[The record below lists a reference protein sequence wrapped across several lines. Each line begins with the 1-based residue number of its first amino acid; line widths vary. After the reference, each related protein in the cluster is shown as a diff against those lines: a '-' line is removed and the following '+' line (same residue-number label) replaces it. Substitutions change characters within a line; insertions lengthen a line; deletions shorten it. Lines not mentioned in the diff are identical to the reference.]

1 MKFKIISLL
10 FACSL
15 ASAQENQNSESV
27 SELEALTIE
36 STPLGTSINETSQ
49 AWSVLSGDELE
60 KSKSGTIAE
69 SLSNVPGVSQ
79 SFFGPSANRPII
91 RGLDKNRVRMLQN
104 GIDTFDVSAQSED
117 HAIPVDPLFVE
128 RIEILRG
135 SSALLHGG
143 SAIGGVVNVIDRSI
157 PTSPYT
163 SPGAS
168 LQSSYT
174 SVNDGWNYGA
184 MAFGGSETLSFQIN
198 GFKRDFKDYDTPTFL
213 VKEHEG
219 HENEGHEEEGHD
231 EEGHD
236 EEFKAHN
243 KVENSYGD
251 SSSFGFGGA
260 RHWDGGFAGISFSH
274 YENTYGVPGAEH
286 AIIELESDRFEARS
300 AFDVS
305 GSDWLQAVELKFG
318 YGDYLHSEAHLENH
332 EEEGHEEEGHEEGEH
347 EEGPTKYLRE
357 GFETRIALKHEIGN
371 LRGVFGLHG
380 LFDELK
386 IDGEESIFAGGEHNE
401 TNQKYGNITNE
412 DAQKLAIFLI
422 EEFDLSESTLL
433 NAGIRLEGFD
443 RDLDTN
449 GTEPDVD
456 DTSLSASIGFSHELS
471 EGWNLSSNLNYAE
484 RLPDT
489 AELYSYGAHHAT
501 HSFEVGD
508 PSLEKETAVGIE
520 VILRRTIGKVTGQLS
535 AFHTEFDDYIF
546 THATGREHEVGHGDH
561 TEHLPEMQYEAVDA
575 EFQGLEAE
583 LDWLAL
589 ENQGWSLLLSSY
601 GDVLRG
607 KNKTDNTHLPRVAPA
622 RLGVGF
628 EIQAD
633 KLRFGLD
640 LTRVFKQDRIPVHE
654 EEEGHEEEDHGHEAT
669 ATDAYS
675 LLNAYA
681 AYDLSIGDSVGEV
694 FVRGFNLTDELG
706 YNHTSPESIKSYAPL
721 PGTNVEIGLKFDF

>member
-1 MKFKIISLL
+1 MKILSIPIL
-10 FACSL
+10 L
-15 ASAQENQNSESV
+15 ASSFVLAQENQNSEPV
-27 SELEALTIE
+27 AELEALTIE
-36 STPLGTSINETSQ
+36 SSPLGKKTSEVTQ
-49 AWSVLSGDELE
+49 AWSVLAGNELD
-60 KSKSGTIAE
+60 KDRASTIAE
-69 SLSNVPGVSQ
+69 TLSDTPGVSQ
-79 SFFGPSANRPII
+79 TLFGPTANRPMI
-91 RGLDKNRVRMLQN
+91 RGMDKNRVRMLQN

-117 HAIPVDPLFVE
+117 HAIPVDPMFIE

-157 PTSPYT
+157 PTSPYS

-168 LQSSYT
+168 LRSSYT

-184 MAFGGSETLSFQIN
+184 MAFGGSDSFSFQIN

-213 VKEHEG
+213 VKEHEE
-219 HENEGHEEEGHD
+219 HEEGEHEEGEHEEEEH
-231 EEGHD
+231 E

-243 KVENSYGD
+243 KVENSHSD

-300 AFDVS
+300 EFDVS

-318 YGDYLHSEAHLENH
+318 YGDYLHSELHLEEH
-332 EEEGHEEEGHEEGEH
+332 EEEEHEEEEHEE

-357 GFETRIALKHEIGN
+357 GFESRIALKHEIGN

-386 IDGEESIFAGGEHNE
+386 IDGDESIFAGGEHNV

-412 DAQKLAIFLI
+412 NAQKLAIFLI

-433 NAGIRLEGFD
+433 TAGIRLEGFD
-443 RDLDTN
+443 RELDTN
-449 GTEPDVD
+449 GTEPDFD
-456 DTSLSASIGFSHELS
+456 DTSLSASVGFSHELN

-508 PSLEKETAVGIE
+508 PGLGKESAVGIE

-535 AFHTEFDDYIF
+535 AFHTKFDDYIF
-546 THATGREHEVGHGDH
+546 THATGREHEIGHGEH
-561 TEHLPEMQYEAVDA
+561 TEHLPEMQYEATDA

-589 ENQGWSLLLSSY
+589 ENQGWSLLISSY

-607 KNKTDNTHLPRVAPA
+607 KNKTENTYLPRIAPA

-633 KLRFGLD
+633 KIRFGLD
-640 LTRVFKQDRIPVHE
+640 VTRVFKQDKIPVHDE
-654 EEEGHEEEDHGHEAT
+654 EPGDEDDHGHEET

-681 AYDLSIGDSVGEV
+681 SYDLHVGDSVGEV

-706 YNHTSPESIKSYAPL
+706 YNHSSPQSIKPYAPL
-721 PGTNVEIGLKFDF
+721 PGANVEIGLKFDF

>member
-1 MKFKIISLL
+1 MKILSIPIL
-10 FACSL
+10 L
-15 ASAQENQNSESV
+15 ASSVALAQDKADQDQV
-27 SELEALTIE
+27 TELEALTVE
-36 STPLGTSINETSQ
+36 STPLGTSVNEASQ
-49 AWSVLSGDELE
+49 AWSVLSGGDLE

-69 SLSNVPGVSQ
+69 SLSKVPGVSQ
-79 SFFGPSANRPII
+79 SYFGPSANRPII

-117 HAIPVDPLFVE
+117 HAIPVDPMFIE

-157 PTSPYT
+157 PTSPYS

-168 LQSSYT
+168 LRSSYT

-213 VKEHEG
+213 VKEHEAHG
-219 HENEGHEEEGHD
+219 EEGHPPG
-231 EEGHD
+231 EE
-236 EEFKAHN
+236 EEFEAHN

-300 AFDVS
+300 EFEVS
-305 GSDWLQAVELKFG
+305 GSDLLQAVELKFG
-318 YGDYLHSEAHLENH
+318 YGDYLHSEAHLEEH
-332 EEEGHEEEGHEEGEH
+332 EEGHPPGEEE

-386 IDGEESIFAGGEHNE
+386 IDGEESIFAGGENNV

-412 DAQKLAIFLI
+412 EAQKLAIFLI

-449 GTEPDVD
+449 GTEPDFD

-501 HSFEVGD
+501 HSFEIGD
-508 PSLEKETAVGIE
+508 PSLGKETAVGIE

-535 AFHTEFDDYIF
+535 AFHTKFDDYIF
-546 THATGREHEVGHGDH
+546 THATGEHREVGHDGH
-561 TEHLPEMQYEAVDA
+561 TEELPEMQYEAVDA

-607 KNKTDNTHLPRVAPA
+607 KNKTDNIHLPRVAPA

-654 EEEGHEEEDHGHEAT
+654 GHEGHEGHEEEENHGHE

-681 AYDLSIGDSVGEV
+681 AYDLNIGDSVGEV

-721 PGTNVEIGLKFDF
+721 PGVNVEIGLKFDF